1 MGDRQM
7 LSAQVPSGTHDL
19 DSIKCAAAFP
29 RVHGRVSGPAGET
42 IFNRYHPGAPQV
54 APSGVERWAEMST
67 QRDVD
72 ILQQSVAN
80 VEGLGAQKL
89 LRHAGEDNEMA
100 ATVMLFH
107 HGLKGL
113 RGTNDTGH
121 TRIMAPTMARRA

>member
-54 APSGVERWAEMST
+54 APSGVERWADMSKH
-67 QRDVD
+67 RDVD
-72 ILQQSVAN
+72 IPQQRSEEHTSELQS
-80 VEGLGAQKL
+80 LM
-89 LRHAGEDNEMA
+89 RHSSAVFSLTKQNPQ
-100 ATVMLFH
+100 T
-107 HGLKGL
+107 
-113 RGTNDTGH
+113 H
-121 TRIMAPTMARRA
+121 T